1 MTPKLPLSRKRLLEA
16 LRREIRPP
24 SDGDTHLGV
33 WQAGRSSLA
42 AYLYG
47 AVALGEFDA
56 SEGEEENND

>member
-1 MTPKLPLSRKRLLEA
+1 MTPTPPLSRKRLLAA
-16 LRREIRPP
+16 LRMEIQPP
-24 SDGDTHLGV
+24 CVGDTHLGL

-47 AVALGEFDA
+47 AVALGELDA